1 MGYGAPCFLDR
12 VLHHV
17 ARALVV
23 AQARGENLPERRVLR
38 ELLEHFLA
46 HPLLLVGGEHLVE
59 QVSRDDPVLAE
70 NHEPLDDER
79 YGDDRYGEE
88 KIDRPA
94 CGLDDGEQQLLRI
107 KQKNALTLACDH
119 GFGKA
124 KKFKNIRP
132 SRMHEPRRSLFFRTM
147 RANPP
152 PKPYPQILWIRLCIR
167 IEARA

>member
-1 MGYGAPCFLDR
+1 MRHGAPRFLDR

-23 AQARGENLPERRVLR
+23 AQARGENLPEGRVQR
-38 ELLEHFLA
+38 E
-46 HPLLLVGGEHLVE
+46 LLVGGEHLVE